1 MNKTIA
7 KSTACLLLRMIFCCW
22 LAVGVRSA
30 FSQNQFQPKPQ
41 DLVVGELLGRIDP
54 SDLEQYI
61 QNDYYPVLTPNSAQE
76 VVKISETDQ
85 TVTFKIYYPAGAA
98 SNHPSRVIF
107 QFFDSENS
115 LIGAIVKEE
124 IDFAITESYSTAEEV
139 HKSTTAYAIHFRY
152 KRPNEVKT
160 LVFNNQHAILK
171 SAVIR
176 QALTYLIDRHAILER
191 VLNRTADLADG
202 PLSRESPLHLSDL
215 EEYKFNPKKAIQLLQ
230 SENWFDTDG
239 DDILDKAGVPFRITL
254 GYEKGV
260 AIEEQLA
267 TRIKLAWNKM
277 GIEVLRKPMFKSEIK
292 KSLMEKNYDVL
303 LTTLIFDETIESI
316 ETYFGSRNSDNI
328 FGYRNRKIDHLFSLY
343 HIQPDQNS
351 RKLLL
356 QAILKQINS
365 DQPGAFL
372 FFLWLDRYFVNR
384 QKFTNFQ
391 SKGKLLPF
399 AEWEFRR

>member
-1 MNKTIA
+1 T
-7 KSTACLLLRMIFCCW
+7 
-22 LAVGVRSA
+22 
-30 FSQNQFQPKPQ
+30 
-41 DLVVGELLGRIDP
+41 IDP
-54 SDLEQYI
+54 SDFEQYI
-61 QNDYYPVLTPNSAQE
+61 QDDYYPVLMPNSAQE
-76 VVKISETDQ
+76 VVKIAETDQ
-85 TVTFKIYYPAGAA
+85 TVMFKIYYPGAAA

-160 LVFNNQHAILK
+160 LVFNNQHNILR

-202 PLSRESPLHLSDL
+202 PLSRESSLHLSDL

-277 GIEVLRKPMFKSEIK
+277 GIDVLRKPMFKSEIK

-399 AEWEFRR
+399 AEWEFRK

>member
-1 MNKTIA
+1 M
-7 KSTACLLLRMIFCCW
+7 
-22 LAVGVRSA
+22 
-30 FSQNQFQPKPQ
+30 FSQNQFQVGPQ
-41 DLVVGELLGRIDP
+41 DLVVGELFGKVDP
-54 SDLEQYI
+54 ADLEQYI
-61 QNDYYPVLTPNSAQE
+61 LNNYYPVLAPNSAHE
-76 VVKISETDQ
+76 IEKIAETDQ
-85 TVTFKIYYPAGAA
+85 GAIFQIHYVGGGG

-107 QFFDSENS
+107 QFYESENS
-115 LIGAIVKEE
+115 LLGAIIKEE

-139 HKSTTAYAIHFRY
+139 HKSSTAYAIHFRY

-160 LVFNNQHAILK
+160 LVFNNQNAILK
-171 SAVIR
+171 SATVR
-176 QALTYLIDRHAILER
+176 QALTYLIDRHAIIEKI
-191 VLNRTADLADG
+191 LNRTADLADG

-239 DDILDKAGVPFRITL
+239 DDILDKNGMPFRITL
-254 GYEKGV
+254 GYERGV
-260 AIEEQLA
+260 ALEEQLA
-267 TRIKLAWNKM
+267 TRIKLAWNKI
-277 GIEVLRKPMFKSEIK
+277 GIEVIRKPMVKSEIK
-292 KSLMEKNYDVL
+292 KSLAERNYDVM

-316 ETYFGSRNSDNI
+316 ETYFSSRGNDNI
-328 FGYRNRKIDHLFSLY
+328 FGYRNRKIDHLVSLY
-343 HIQPDQNS
+343 RIQPDQNA

-384 QKFTNFQ
+384 HKFTNFQ

-399 AEWEFRR
+399 TEWEFRR